1 MEAEQLASRVLR
13 TQLPPDLEATLAAAR
28 AQIDEIF
35 LRVGGAVASVDPTLK
50 ATAGQTAGHVKG
62 HLEQLER
69 KTVQALKRREAD
81 TRQQLQ
87 RLCEGLMP
95 GGKLQERVYPVLP
108 YLAKYGP
115 GLIQT
120 LREQIDGPGW
130 EHQLVAITS
139 DAQQSGESP
148 GHP

>member
-1 MEAEQLASRVLR
+1 
-13 TQLPPDLEATLAAAR
+13 
-28 AQIDEIF
+28 
-35 LRVGGAVASVDPTLK
+35 VDPTLK

-69 KTVQALKRREAD
+69 KAVQALKRREAD

-87 RLCEGLMP
+87 RVCEALMP
-95 GGKLQERVYPVLP
+95 GGKLQERVYPALP

-115 GLIQT
+115 HLIQT

-130 EHQLVAITS
+130 QHQLVTLGTDS
-139 DAQQSGESP
+139 ENR
-148 GHP
+148 